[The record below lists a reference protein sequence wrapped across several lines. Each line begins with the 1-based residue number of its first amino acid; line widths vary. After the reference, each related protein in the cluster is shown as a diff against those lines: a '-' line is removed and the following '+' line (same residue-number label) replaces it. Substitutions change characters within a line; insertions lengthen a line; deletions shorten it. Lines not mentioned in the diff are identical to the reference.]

1 MMKSLIYLVF
11 SFILIVSYGCI
22 EGTNDRGTFTEAKD
36 PDGVQVEAW
45 KSVQKGLNSG
55 FGNTYTRYSRSK
67 PPNGNINRDISLT
80 GWKGEKINCQ
90 LLFWSSSDEGIVRV
104 KSENNENQNLLR
116 GSDINIR
123 TVKYVLADGFF
134 NGCGYRDKDTTASCL
149 MPDMLDDTNTFD
161 MPGMQTRPV
170 WISINIPADT
180 KAGIYD
186 ITISAITD
194 NDTSRHTINLEVQN
208 NLLPSA
214 VDWSFHLDL
223 WQNPFAVARYNDVQ
237 LWSQKHMDL
246 LRPLL
251 SMLAE
256 AGQKCIS
263 TSITEKPWDGQTH
276 DPFGSMI
283 TWIKN
288 SNGLWEYDYS
298 VFDQYIKLAIDCG
311 IDEQINCY
319 SMVPWGNKFTWFD
332 EDSAKF
338 ITLEAKPG
346 SSGYMKIWTPFLNN
360 FRVHL
365 MEMGW
370 LEKTTIA
377 LDERS
382 KEEMKKMFAFLEE
395 TAPDFRVSMA
405 GHYFKDINSN
415 IYDFSYNWADI
426 SPQTREL
433 IRERNESGK
442 ISTYYVACG
451 VPQPN
456 TFTFSPPAEASYLG
470 WFAAAMG
477 FDGFL
482 RWAYNSWPENP
493 VYDSRYIKWPS
504 GDTYLVY
511 PGARSSIR
519 FEKLIE
525 GIQAYEKINIL
536 KEQLSL
542 NPSLEAAEAEIRIN
556 RFLSSINPSSLDS
569 LPAHEIV
576 SRGSHMLNEI
586 SRMK

>member
-1 MMKSLIYLVF
+1 MRAISWLLIAVIIF
-11 SFILIVSYGCI
+11 LITVCSNN
-22 EGTNDRGTFTEAKD
+22 TNSNKTGTEASD
-36 PDGVQVEAW
+36 PELIDPNKWIDVGND
-45 KSVQKGLNSG
+45 LNSG

-104 KSENNENQNLLR
+104 KSENNENQNLLTD
-116 GSDINIR
+116 SDINIR

-149 MPDMLDDTNTFD
+149 MPDMLDDTNTFG

-186 ITISAITD
+186 ILIKGISD
-194 NDTSRHTINLEVQN
+194 NDTASHSINLEVQDKV
-208 NLLPSA
+208 LPPPG
-214 VDWSFHLDL
+214 DWSFHLDL

-237 LWSQKHMDL
+237 LWSQEHMDL

-251 SMLAE
+251 SMLAG
-256 AGQKCIS
+256 AGQKCI
-263 TSITEKPWDGQTH
+263 TTTITEKPWGGQTY

-298 VFDQYIKLAIDCG
+298 VFDQYINLAIDCG

-338 ITLEAKPG
+338 LTVEAKPG
-346 SSGYMKIWTPFLNN
+346 SSEYNEIWIPFLNN

-365 MEMGW
+365 MERGW
-370 LEKTTIA
+370 LDKVSIA

-382 KEEMKKMFAFLEE
+382 EEEIKKMFAFLKQS
-395 TAPDFRVSMA
+395 APDYRVTMA
-405 GHYFKDINSN
+405 GHYYEDINSL
-415 IYDFSYNWADI
+415 IYNFSYNWGHI

-433 IRERNESGK
+433 IKERNESGK

-451 VPQPN
+451 VPKPN

-493 VYDSRYIKWPS
+493 VYDSRFIKWPS
-504 GDTYLVY
+504 GDTYLAY

-525 GIQAYEKINIL
+525 GIQDYEKIKIL

-542 NPSLEAAEAEIRIN
+542 NPSLEAAEAEIRIS

-576 SRGSHMLNEI
+576 NNGRQMLDEI
-586 SRMK
+586 SRIK